1 MDDLYVIV
9 YKRMILV
16 PPRKKA
22 KIMYCTMSHFR
33 SRNSKKKSK
42 RQLIRGL
49 SMVVCKKD
57 AFGLLSVPKLCIL
70 GLRCVCAFL
79 WNCPIYY
86 TLKDVTKTG
95 HICNNRISCGLNKS
109 PFFWPLLRQINHR
122 VTEVSF
128 FGCDVKKRHDTQNIS
143 IFC

>member
-1 MDDLYVIV
+1 MIFMSLYIKEWFLFPHA
-9 YKRMILV
+9 KRQKSCIAPWVTLEV
-16 PPRKKA
+16 E
-22 KIMYCTMSHFR
+22 IQ
-33 SRNSKKKSK
+33 KKKSK